1 MPQSVRKVIRCAI
14 YTRKSTSHGLEEDV
28 NSLQVQREVCQAYI
42 RCQEHRDWV
51 EVPTRYDDGGQSGAN
66 LERPALH
73 ELLHDIERGKVDVV
87 VLYKIDRLTRS
98 LTDFVRLL
106 DVFKSHGVSFVSV
119 TQTFDTSDSMGRLVL
134 NILLTFAQFERELMG
149 ERVRDRKAAMLKE
162 GRYAGG
168 LPPFGY
174 LLRAGRL
181 RIDKERADLV
191 REIFERYLTEM
202 PLDIGRDLNGR
213 GVRTRRWTSARGR
226 TCGGDLIRSS
236 FITALISKPIYAGWI
251 SLRGEKIRAK
261 IEPLVSDDLWHRAN
275 EVRLS
280 RIMPTRD
287 PARYL
292 LLNILY
298 DASGRKMKGKAYGLG
313 HATGSRYYR
322 SEMSTWARGA
332 KGPQRLMVEADKV
345 EDQVVSALVAL
356 LSDRAR
362 LKDAVMKSGRYSQ
375 QTVKAL
381 RRGSIAVSRLR
392 RMERPNLRDLMTAIV
407 QRVDVCE
414 NGLALHLSC
423 TGLERLLLWDGEGSF
438 RPLPDREMTA
448 TDERIS
454 TVQIDVHLLC
464 GRRSFSMGLKPCEN
478 HDAIPNPWLVTLLE
492 EAAEAHRLVMM
503 NRAASVEYLARQK
516 GMGASYFNRL
526 LRLNYLAPD
535 IQASIFDGTQP
546 DLVTRGRLL
555 NSQIP
560 MDWSQ
565 QRAMFGFI

>member
-1 MPQSVRKVIRCAI
+1 MPQSVRKVVRCAI
-14 YTRKSTSHGLEEDV
+14 YTRKSTNHGLAEDV

-42 RCQEHRDWV
+42 RCQQHRDWV
-51 EVPTRYDDGGQSGAN
+51 EVATRYDDGGQSGAK

-73 ELLHDIERGKVDVV
+73 ELLHDIERGKIDIV

-149 ERVRDRKAAMLKE
+149 ERVRDRKAAMLRE

-181 RIDKERADLV
+181 RVDRERADLV
-191 REIFERYLTEM
+191 REIFQRYLTEM
-202 PLDIGRDLNGR
+202 PIDIGRDLNKR
-213 GVRTRRWTSARGR
+213 GIRTRRWTSARGR

-236 FITALISKPIYAGWI
+236 FITELISKPIYAGWVD
-251 SLRGEKIRAK
+251 LRGEKIRAK
-261 IEPLVSDDLWHRAN
+261 LEPLVSDDLWNRAN

-298 DASGRKMKGKAYGLG
+298 DDLGRKMKGKAYGLG
-313 HATGSRYYR
+313 QATGSRYYR
-322 SEMSTWARGA
+322 SEMATWARGA
-332 KGPQRLMVEADKV
+332 KGPPRLMVEAEKV
-345 EDQVVSALVAL
+345 EDQVIAAIIALFL
-356 LSDRAR
+356 DRAR
-362 LKDAVMKSGRYSQ
+362 LKDAVIKSGRYSQ

-381 RRGSIAVSRLR
+381 RRGSVAASHVR
-392 RMERPNLRDLMTAIV
+392 RMGRPGLRDFLTAIV
-407 QRVDVCE
+407 QRIDVCE
-414 NGLALHLSC
+414 NGLSLHVSC
-423 TGLERLLLWDGEGSF
+423 TGLERFLLWDGEGFF
-438 RPLPDREMTA
+438 RPLPDREMTSV
-448 TDERIS
+448 DERIS
-454 TVQIDVHLLC
+454 TVEINAHLLC
-464 GRRSFSMGLKPCEN
+464 GKRSFSLGLTPREN
-478 HDAIPNPWLVTLLE
+478 ADAIPNPWLVELLE
-492 EAAEAHRLVMM
+492 AATEVRCLVMM
-503 NRAASVEYLARQK
+503 NRAVPIKYLARQNR
-516 GMGASYFNRL
+516 MGVGYFNRL

-535 IQASIFDGTQP
+535 IQAAIFDGTQP
-546 DLVTRGRLL
+546 ELVTRGRLL
-555 NSQIP
+555 NWQIP
-560 MDWSQ
+560 MDWGQ
-565 QRAMFGFI
+565 QRAMFGFA